1 MSLFTTGGALPP
13 FKFNRQADSLW
24 ISEMRLR
31 VVPGF
36 ISPLRASVVSAIPLQ
51 RELVLT
57 FHTLTVE
64 SY

>member
-1 MSLFTTGGALPP
+1 
-13 FKFNRQADSLW
+13 
-24 ISEMRLR
+24 MRLR

-36 ISPLRASVVSAIPLQ
+36 ISPPPGSVVSAIPLQ

-57 FHTLTVE
+57 FQYPYVE